1 MDFDAP
7 APSDDRLPAGTR
19 IGRAALRVADL
30 DETTAFYRDVVG
42 LAVLDRDD
50 DRATLGVDGTIL
62 LVLDRDPDRPGG
74 VGPTPASFTPRSAFP
89 HAPRSARA
97 GPCARAVA
105 ARRRFRP
112 PRQRGAVPRR
122 SRRQRRGDLPRPPRE
137 EWPVDDDGTV
147 QMATEPLDIEGVSG
161 AAGGANSD
169 GDLVDRVPP
178 GTDVG
183 HMHLEVTSLSAF
195 EAVYVDGLGF
205 EVGMTGPN
213 VRFVARPATTT
224 TTSARTRGRGGRR
237 RPRGAGSRG
246 SRWSSPTRPPW
257 KRCENGSTRSRPTAM
272 SSSSLRNEKTGSQSP
287 TPTVSKCAF
296 GRSDESVRAVRY
308 LELSAA
314 VRWRAP
320 VPTGSSATEC
330 NRPERGWRVIPAQPL
345 RW

>member
-1 MDFDAP
+1 VRERWRLDGA
-7 APSDDRLPAGTR
+7 SDHLVSE
-19 IGRAALRVADL
+19 ALYL
-30 DETTAFYRDVVG
+30 DDPEGNGVEIYRD
-42 LAVLDRDD
+42 R
-50 DRATLGVDGTIL
+50 
-62 LVLDRDPDRPGG
+62 
-74 VGPTPASFTPRSAFP
+74 
-89 HAPRSARA
+89 
-97 GPCARAVA
+97 
-105 ARRRFRP
+105 
-112 PRQRGAVPRR
+112 
-122 SRRQRRGDLPRPPRE
+122 PRE

-213 VRFVARPATTT
+213 VRFVAAGDYHHHLGANTWQGRTTPA
-224 TTSARTRGRGGRR
+224 A
-237 RPRGAGSRG
+237 GAGSRG

-272 SSSSLRNEKTGSQSP
+272 SSSSLRNEKKTGSQSP